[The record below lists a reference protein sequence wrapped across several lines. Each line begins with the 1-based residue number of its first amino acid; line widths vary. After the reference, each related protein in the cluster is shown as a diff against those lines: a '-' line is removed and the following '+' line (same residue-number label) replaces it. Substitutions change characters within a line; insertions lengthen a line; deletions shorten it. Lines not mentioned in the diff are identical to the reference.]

1 MVKVMYQ
8 KETHSYYHCLCQQIT
23 PKGRGRPRK
32 AKVDE
37 EVEEDFDD
45 DSEGV
50 GKKKRGRKRTATAE
64 GKNKKGGK
72 VPTLKIKLG
81 KRKKDTSVSL
91 VRWSILVNNCSFEE
105 TLVPGSLDLIF
116 QVLVVL

>member
-1 MVKVMYQ
+1 M
-8 KETHSYYHCLCQQIT
+8 CQQIT

-91 VRWSILVNNCSFEE
+91 VRWSTLVNNCSFEE
-105 TLVPGSLDLIF
+105 TLVSVTP
-116 QVLVVL
+116 